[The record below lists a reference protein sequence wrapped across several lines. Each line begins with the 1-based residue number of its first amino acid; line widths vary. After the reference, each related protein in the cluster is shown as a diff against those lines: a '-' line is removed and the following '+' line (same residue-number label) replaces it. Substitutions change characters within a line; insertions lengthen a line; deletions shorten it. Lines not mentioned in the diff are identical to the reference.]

1 MRHLLLTLGL
11 VTVCAVPASIYY
23 FTDSYQHYSRQQE
36 RLGALQKYRKRQLRN
51 QRQLRQYS
59 SFVQQADALM
69 DEAKISGA
77 LPDNWDRYEI
87 DMQRA
92 VQFDELENLLIQA
105 NHGLSYY
112 FKPSALE
119 IRLPTA
125 DADNAY
131 AGAPPPIIEPPPAT
145 EAGEEAPPQEEEPL
159 ALQEGEDAALTLRG
173 AVLVRRQ

>member
-1 MRHLLLTLGL
+1 MRYLLLTLGL
-11 VTVCAVPASIYY
+11 VTACAVPASVYY

-36 RLGALQKYRKRQLRN
+36 RLEALQKYRKRQLRN

-59 SFVQQADALM
+59 SFVQQADALV

-105 NHGLSYY
+105 NHGLAYY
-112 FKPSALE
+112 FKPSTLE
-119 IRLPTA
+119 IRLPSA
-125 DADNAY
+125 SADNAY
-131 AGAPPPIIEPPPAT
+131 AGTKPPIVEPPSAP
-145 EAGEEAPPQEEEPL
+145 EAGKETAPQEEPL

-173 AVLVRRQ
+173 TFLVRRQ